1 MDQVSQQWQTTLLQ
15 LDRVQK
21 EGMPVI
27 LGKTKDTP
35 TETMRFTLDLP
46 PMQTRQKMELVK
58 AYFSAVENPH
68 NSHTDIPSSAL
79 DFLTPHPI
87 PQRNTHTDIP
97 SSALNFLPPPPPP
110 PPIPQKQSLT
120 LTYQHL
126 LSPF

>member
-79 DFLTPHPI
+79 TFLTPPPPHPSH
-87 PQRNTHTDIP
+87 RDTVTHTDIP
-97 SSALNFLPPPPPP
+97 SSDLTFLTTPPPH
-110 PPIPQKQSLT
+110 PIPDTQ
-120 LTYQHL
+120 
-126 LSPF
+126 